1 MAIFTKI
8 SNKLKST
15 KLVTKPEPPQ
25 MTVPEIM
32 QPEPVDSPRHE
43 IFISVVIPVYN
54 AMPYLTE
61 LLNSLEAQDLA
72 HEFYEV
78 IAVDDGSSDFGG
90 EILDVYAKRNSN
102 FRVMHQENSGWAGK
116 PRNVGLDLARG
127 EYVFF
132 VDSDDTL
139 GSEALRR
146 MRDFALE
153 HGSDALA
160 PKLVPTGGRAI
171 YSALFAQTLIDTP
184 LDVILTTLMPQK
196 MIRKSLLTEHQIRFR
211 EDKVR
216 LEDGMAMVEAYCVA
230 KRISELADYDYYFLR
245 TREDGQ
251 NISSRAIDPRGY
263 VESLSHIA
271 STVRSRT
278 DNDKDYQQKLLAGLF
293 KRKALRFYLG
303 KRFLNYK
310 PAKQQGW
317 IKAHQGFINEYLP
330 TNRDAVFNR
339 TDLAKTE
346 AIVVGNVGELKRLAK
361 LDLTSSERPK
371 LAEVSTT
378 DHGFILKIDTPA
390 DGPKPVG
397 ILVKER
403 SGIQEIRSDVSA
415 ASQPG
420 QYVATL
426 SVELMLADL
435 TEFGDIFLEYQGEKP
450 RRIRFPEGIVEGYLQ
465 GTRIYRTIKG
475 SLSVDVRNAQR

>member
-1 MAIFTKI
+1 MTIFTMI
-8 SNKLKST
+8 GNKLKST
-15 KLVTKPEPPQ
+15 KLAIKTEPPV
-25 MTVPEIM
+25 VPVLDTI
-32 QPEPVDSPRHE
+32 QTQNVGASGNDV
-43 IFISVVIPVYN
+43 FISVVIPVYN

-61 LLNSLEAQDLA
+61 LLNSLEAQDL
-72 HEFYEV
+72 ERKFYEV

-102 FRVMHQENSGWAGK
+102 FRVVHQENSGWAGK

-153 HGSDALA
+153 HVSDVLA

-171 YSALFAQTLIDTP
+171 YSALFAQTLVDTP

-196 MIRKSLLTEHQIRFR
+196 MIRKSLLTDHQIRFR

-230 KRISELADYDYYFLR
+230 KRISVLADYDYYFLR

-271 STVRSRT
+271 STVRNRT
-278 DNDKDYQQKLLAGLF
+278 DDNEYQQKLLAGLF

-317 IKAHQGFINEYLP
+317 IKAHQVFINEFLP
-330 TNRDAVFNR
+330 KNRDALFSR

-346 AIVVGNVGELKRLAK
+346 AIVVGNVEELKRLAK
-361 LDLTSSERPK
+361 LDLTSGEKPK
-371 LAEVSTT
+371 LKEVTVT
-378 DHGFILKIDTPA
+378 EHGFSLKVDTPV
-390 DGPKPVG
+390 DGPKPTG

-403 SGIQEIRSDVSA
+403 AGIREIRFDVSA
-415 ASQPG
+415 ASAPG
-420 QYVATL
+420 QYVAMI
-426 SVELMLADL
+426 SVEFLLAGLAD
-435 TEFGDIFLEYQGEKP
+435 FGDVFLEYQGEVP
-450 RRIRFPEGIVEGYLQ
+450 RRIRFPEDTVEGYLR
-465 GTRIYRTIKG
+465 GSRIYRTIKG

>member
-8 SNKLKST
+8 GNKLKST

-25 MTVPEIM
+25 TTVPEIL
-32 QPEPVDSPRHE
+32 QPETVGSSGHD

-61 LLNSLEAQDLA
+61 LLNSLEAQDLE

-102 FRVMHQENSGWAGK
+102 FRVVHQENSGWAGK

-139 GSEALRR
+139 GNEALRR
-146 MRDFALE
+146 MRDFALA
-153 HGSDALA
+153 HGSDVLA

-184 LDVILTTLMPQK
+184 LDVILMTLMPQK
-196 MIRKSLLTEHQIRFR
+196 MIRKSLLTDHQIRFR

-216 LEDGMAMVEAYCVA
+216 LEDGMAMAEAYCVA
-230 KRISELADYDYYFLR
+230 KRISVLADYDYYFLR

-251 NISSRAIDPRGY
+251 NISTRAIDPRGY

-278 DNDKDYQQKLLAGLF
+278 GNDEDYQQKLLAGLF

-330 TNRDAVFNR
+330 TNRDALFNR
-339 TDLAKTE
+339 TDLAKTD
-346 AIVVGNVGELKRLAK
+346 AIVVGNVEELKRLAK
-361 LDLTSSERPK
+361 LDLTSSKRPK
-371 LAEVSTT
+371 LVEVSTT
-378 DHGFILKIDTPA
+378 DHGFSLEIDTPA

-403 SGIQEIRSDVSA
+403 AGDRKIRFNVVAENAPGRIFGAIPVQEL
-415 ASQPG
+415 
-420 QYVATL
+420 L
-426 SVELMLADL
+426 SELDD
-435 TEFGDIFLEYQGEKP
+435 FGDIFLEYEGEIP
-450 RRIRFPEGIVEGYLQ
+450 RRIRFPEEIVEGYLR